1 MGHRAQG
8 LGDSM
13 LELRVISLAD
23 AADRRERVHRE
34 FARTALDFSFF
45 DALDGEAGMALFD
58 DCDEKD
64 FVLHTGRLPTPGE
77 IGCFASHKALWQRC
91 VDSAKPLLIM
101 EDDFDL
107 GPRFAE
113 AVAAAGELVPELGL
127 LRLQDER
134 RGASREVSRYR
145 GFSVERY
152 TKTPHC
158 AMCYA
163 ISPSVAKRLVDLH
176 PRICA
181 PVDVVMKHVW
191 RFDNPMYCLRPYTV
205 TGNDLSFEST
215 IGDREKCPKPL
226 SVRIRRLG
234 LKISWQWQRLV
245 FNLRQRDGRVRRQCR
260 EAGSRPVALE
270 DA

>member
-1 MGHRAQG
+1 MGHRARG
-8 LGDSM
+8 LGDPM
-13 LELRVISLAD
+13 LEIRVISLAG
-23 AADRRERVHRE
+23 ADVRRERVHRE
-34 FARTALDFSFF
+34 FAGTALDFSFF
-45 DALDGEAGMALFD
+45 DALDGETGMALFD
-58 DCDEKD
+58 ECDERA

-77 IGCFASHKALWQRC
+77 IGCFASHKALWQLC
-91 VDSAKPLLIM
+91 VDSATPLLVM
-101 EDDFDL
+101 EDDFVL

-113 AVAAAGELVPELGL
+113 AVAAAGELVSELGL

-134 RGASREVSRYR
+134 RGASREVARYR
-145 GFSVERY
+145 GFRVERY

-163 ISPSVAKRLVDLH
+163 ISPSVAKRLVDLN

-215 IGDREKCPKPL
+215 IGDREKCRKPL
-226 SVRIRRLG
+226 SVRLRRLG
-234 LKISWQWQRLV
+234 LKITWQWHRLI
-245 FNLRQRDGRVRRQCR
+245 FNLRQTDGRVRRQCR
-260 EAGSRPVALE
+260 DARSRPAALE
-270 DA
+270 EA